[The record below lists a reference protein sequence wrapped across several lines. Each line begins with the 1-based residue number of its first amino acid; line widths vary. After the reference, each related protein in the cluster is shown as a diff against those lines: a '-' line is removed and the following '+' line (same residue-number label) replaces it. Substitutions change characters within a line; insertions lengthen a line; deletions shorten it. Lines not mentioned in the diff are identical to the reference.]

1 MRTKLGY
8 TVSVLLSL
16 LLCAVML
23 CTTVLPTAAEVASL
37 PSLDYSNP
45 AIDSRKSLSIP
56 ELYNILLNRVPTEG
70 ETLYWQAKGF
80 SLQYNDNI
88 PNDRIDTNYDN
99 EILDVTAS
107 PYTYT
112 AANGATVTWI
122 PESIKLETVSGEWE
136 QHSLT
141 EQNGVYTAQISCKY
155 SGDFDMKVVY
165 VCEIAIAGSIVEALH
180 NEAYREGANA
190 LALMTA
196 YEKEKA
202 KYDKYVA
209 DKYAYDNYVDN
220 KAAYE
225 QYLKDKAAYDVL
237 YEAYRAYLAEDAAY
251 WELVE
256 LEKQWAEYWAQ
267 QEKYNA
273 TKDAYAKYF
282 AYSTAYQKAVD
293 TLAMFEGIFAKED
306 RGWCMYNDI
315 MGSAVTEV
323 LGRQDELVA
332 GGCNA
337 DDIQLAGVA
346 TEHLRVLLGGYNE
359 LRTAKYASDH
369 DKYKALYEYYQA
381 NYDALT
387 KNFCDLY
394 KTLKGLYGNS
404 AVSGYIA
411 LKEKTEH
418 YRQLVGHLFVVSTA
432 LDRTS
437 ERDENGWRIDRKPLL
452 EVIRENVHYF
462 PDSNTRWY
470 PSATYP
476 AEEVAYVEEV
486 KEPQKPAKDEPMFVP
501 AEPPT
506 PVQNPGEG
514 PAKVEDP
521 GEPKDAPTPV
531 DEPQSPEKDFTNAT
545 KTLYQEVR
553 DGKLFLYNGSVP
565 EAVPLRLTVEAN
577 HSISI
582 QNVKTV
588 IFYDLEGNPYRTE
601 QRNYGETVKCAP
613 LEHDTTVAAYYRFLC
628 WKDADGNEIGK
639 TAEIEVTK
647 NISLYPHYLAT
658 PRMYTVT
665 FIVESEWGE
674 PQTKSVTYN
683 YGTPLDAKQFVNI
696 PLADAAY
703 QYSFSGWQ
711 TVDGEPVD
719 VTMVTGDA
727 TYKGY
732 LQRTLRKYTVT
743 WVINERNETFT
754 EQVEYGNMPSFNG
767 DLSVSPSSCI
777 YRFMK
782 WDKTL
787 STVKGDITYTA
798 IYREIPLATD
808 TGDVAL
814 EVLHSDTEIKVMA
827 TDGVVTVK
835 EAALLAAQ
843 TNKTL
848 TVCWDGVLSVSLSGE
863 DLQTYI
869 DIDTPKLILTVSQ
882 EGDTEIYEFKYNLHN
897 STVSVLPDANVQ
909 FAYSKTNNQVTLF
922 EMQTEDGWQR
932 LEKDQATVQGSFKAR
947 RIYSYSIFCVPNE
960 FCNVKQPQ
968 MAKQAIEG
976 EWVSIDLNCNYGYK
990 VVGAT
995 IEINDGQ
1002 TITVTGVSF
1011 QMPASVATLTLQ
1023 VEKIVYR
1030 VTFMV
1035 DGQVWNTAEYHMGD
1049 AIVLPE
1055 DPTKQAEDGYV
1066 YAFSGWGEVPALAT
1080 GEDEELVFEASFDK
1094 VQLVSDY
1101 ETGHNNNVLVTVV
1114 LPCVGA
1120 AVALLVAF
1128 LILNRVVRKKGGWKV
1143 VRIQM
1148 TCRIRVFFKK
1158 IKDALT
1164 KKKSLKSDAA
1174 PIKKETPKSNSAP
1187 IKKEA
1192 PKSNSTPIKKGAPND
1207 KPVQKTNTQ
1216 QAPKAK
1222 K

>member
-1 MRTKLGY
+1 MRTKLGCI
-8 TVSVLLSL
+8 VSAILSL

-23 CTTVLPTAAEVASL
+23 CGTVLSTAAEVVDL
-37 PSLDYSNP
+37 PSLNFSNP
-45 AIDSRKSLSIP
+45 DIGSSKVLPVS
-56 ELYNILLNRVPTEG
+56 ELYGALLKRVATEG
-70 ETLYWQAKGF
+70 EMLYWQAKGV
-80 SLQYNDNI
+80 SLQYNDSI
-88 PNDRIDTNYDN
+88 PNDRINTNYND
-99 EILDVTAS
+99 EILDVTVA
-107 PYTYT
+107 PYTYN

-122 PESIKLETVSGEWE
+122 PESVKLETVSGEWE

-155 SGDFDMKVVY
+155 SGDFDMKVAY
-165 VCEIAIAGSIVEALH
+165 TCEIAIAGSIVEALH

-190 LALMTA
+190 LSLMTV
-196 YEKEKA
+196 YQENKA
-202 KYDKYVA
+202 KYDQYIA
-209 DKYAYDNYVDN
+209 DQDAYDNYVVN

-225 QYLKDKAAYDVL
+225 KYLKDKAAYDVL
-237 YEAYRAYLAEDAAY
+237 YEAYQAYLAEDAAY

-256 LEKQWAEYWAQ
+256 LEAQWAEYWAQ

-282 AYSTAYQKAVD
+282 AYSTAYKKAVD

-411 LKEKTEH
+411 YMEKTEH

-432 LDRTS
+432 LDRNS
-437 ERDENGWRIDRKPLL
+437 ERDENGWRIDRKTLL
-452 EVIRENVHYF
+452 EVIREDPHYF

-486 KEPQKPAKDEPMFVP
+486 KEPQKPAKAEPMFVP
-501 AEPPT
+501 EEPPT
-506 PVQNPGEG
+506 PVQNPG
-514 PAKVEDP
+514 PAPTKVEDP

-531 DEPQSPEKDFTNAT
+531 DKPQSPESNFSIET

-553 DGKLFLYNGSVP
+553 DGKLSLYNGSVP
-565 EAVPLRLTVEAN
+565 EAVPLKLNVEVDHN
-577 HSISI
+577 ISI

-613 LEHDTTVAAYYRFLC
+613 LEHDTTVAAYYRFLY
-628 WKDADGNEIGK
+628 WKDADGNKIGGTEEI
-639 TAEIEVTK
+639 TVTK
-647 NISLYPHYLAT
+647 NISLYPQYLET

-665 FIVESEWGE
+665 FIVESEWGD

-683 YGTPLDAKQFVNI
+683 YGTPLDTKQFVNI
-696 PLADAAY
+696 PPTDVAY

-711 TVDGEPVD
+711 TVDGELAD

-743 WVINERNETFT
+743 WVINERNEIFT
-754 EQVEYGNMPSFNG
+754 QEVEYGTTPDAFSGDMSVAPSMY
-767 DLSVSPSSCI
+767 I
-777 YRFMK
+777 YRFMN
-782 WDKTL
+782 WDKRL
-787 STVKGDITYTA
+787 SAVKGDITYTA
-798 IYREIPLATD
+798 IYRKIPVATD
-808 TGDVAL
+808 TCDVPL
-814 EVLHSDTEIKVMA
+814 EVLHNDTEIKVMA
-827 TDGVVTVK
+827 TDSVVIVK

-843 TNKTL
+843 TGKTL
-848 TVCWDGVLSVSLSGE
+848 TVCWDGILSVSLSGE
-863 DLQTYI
+863 DLNTYI
-869 DIDTPKLILTVSQ
+869 DIDTPKLMLTVSQ
-882 EGDTEIYEFKYNLHN
+882 EGGTENYEFKYNLYG
-897 STVSVLPDANVQ
+897 STASALPGADVW
-909 FAYSKTNNQVTLF
+909 FAYKKTNNQVTLF

-932 LEKDQATVQGSFKAR
+932 LEKDQATVQGNFKAR
-947 RIYSYSIFCVPNE
+947 RIYSYTIFCVPNE

-976 EWVSIDLNCNYGYK
+976 EWVSIDLSCNYGYK

-995 IEINDGQ
+995 IETTDGQ
-1002 TITVTGVSF
+1002 TVTVTGVSF

-1035 DGQVWNTAEYHMGD
+1035 DGKVWNTAEYYMGD

-1080 GEDEELVFEASFDK
+1080 GKDEELVFEASFDK
-1094 VQLVSDY
+1094 VQLISDY
-1101 ETGHNNNVLVTVV
+1101 ETGHNNNVVVTVV
-1114 LPCVGA
+1114 LPCVA
-1120 AVALLVAF
+1120 AVAVLVIAF
-1128 LILNRVVRKKGGWKV
+1128 FILRRTVRKKGGWKV
-1143 VRIQM
+1143 FGIKVKSRILA
-1148 TCRIRVFFKK
+1148 FFKK
-1158 IKDALT
+1158 IKDMIS
-1164 KKKSLKSDAA
+1164 KKKKVDVK
-1174 PIKKETPKSNSAP
+1174 KKEEHTKPANQASTKITPK
-1187 IKKEA
+1187 K
-1192 PKSNSTPIKKGAPND
+1192 
-1207 KPVQKTNTQ
+1207 
-1216 QAPKAK
+1216 
-1222 K
+1222 

>member
-1 MRTKLGY
+1 MRTKLRY
-8 TVSVLLSL
+8 TVSALLSL
-16 LLCAVML
+16 LLCIVML
-23 CTTVLPTAAEVASL
+23 CGTVLPATAEEASL

-45 AIDSRKSLSIP
+45 AIDSSESLSVS
-56 ELYNILLNRVPTEG
+56 ELYNALLNRMPTEG
-70 ETLYWQAKGF
+70 ETLYWQAKAF
-80 SLQYNDNI
+80 SLQYNDSI

-99 EILDVTAS
+99 EILDVTVA
-107 PYTYT
+107 PYAYV

-122 PESIKLETVSGEWE
+122 PTSIKLETVNGEWE

-155 SGDFDMKVVY
+155 SGDFDMKVAY
-165 VCEIAIAGSIVEALH
+165 TCEIAIAGSIVEALH
-180 NEAYREGANA
+180 NEAYREGTNA
-190 LALMTA
+190 LSLMTI
-196 YEKEKA
+196 YQGEKD

-209 DKYAYDNYVDN
+209 DQEAFDNYVYN

-225 QYLKDKAAYDVL
+225 KYLQEKAAYDVL
-237 YEAYRAYLAEDAAY
+237 YEAYQAYLAEDAAY

-256 LEKQWAEYWAQ
+256 LEAQWAEYWAQ

-282 AYSTAYQKAVD
+282 AYSTAYKKAVD
-293 TLAMFEGIFAKED
+293 TLAMFEGIFATED

-323 LGRQDELVA
+323 LGRKSELIA

-337 DDIQLAGVA
+337 EDIDLAGTA
-346 TEHLRVLLGGYNE
+346 TENLRVLLGGYNE

-369 DKYKALYEYYQA
+369 DKYKALYEYYQT

-387 KNFCDLY
+387 QNFCDLY
-394 KTLKGLYGNS
+394 KPLKGLYGNS

-411 LKEKTEH
+411 MMEKTEH

-432 LDRTS
+432 LDRNS
-437 ERDENGWRIDRKPLL
+437 ERDENGWRIDRKKLD
-452 EVIRENVHYF
+452 VIIDYDVHYF

-470 PSATYP
+470 PSAAYP

-486 KEPQKPAKDEPMFVP
+486 KVPQKPAKDEPMYP
-501 AEPPT
+501 AGDPPT
-506 PVQNPGEG
+506 PVQNPGAG

-531 DEPQSPEKDFTNAT
+531 DEPQSPETGFSNVT

-553 DGKLFLYNGSVP
+553 DGKLSLYNGSVP
-565 EAVPLRLTVEAN
+565 EAVPLKLNVEVGQ
-577 HSISI
+577 SISI
-582 QNVKTV
+582 KNVKTV

-639 TAEIEVTK
+639 TAEIKVTK
-647 NISLYPHYLAT
+647 NISLYPHYLET

-665 FIVESEWGE
+665 FIVESEWGT

-683 YGTPLDAKQFVNI
+683 YGTLLDAKQFVNV
-696 PLADAAY
+696 PPTDAVY
-703 QYSFSGWQ
+703 QYTFSGWQ

-719 VTMVTGDA
+719 VTAVTGDA

-732 LQRTLRKYTVT
+732 LQRSLRKYTVT
-743 WVINERNETFT
+743 WVINERGEKFT
-754 EQVEYGNMPSFNG
+754 EEWEYGTTPDAFNKNT
-767 DLSVSPSSCI
+767 LVSPSTYI
-777 YRFMK
+777 YRFMG
-782 WDKTL
+782 WDKTV
-787 STVKGDITYTA
+787 SSVKNDVTYTA
-798 IYREIPLATD
+798 IYRKIPLATCGE
-808 TGDVAL
+808 TTL

-827 TDGVVTVK
+827 TDAVVSVK

-843 TNKTL
+843 EGKTL
-848 TVCWDGVLSVSLSGE
+848 TVCWNGVLVVSLSGA

-869 DIDTPKLILTVSQ
+869 DIDTPALMLLISQ
-882 EGDTEIYEFKYNLHN
+882 EGDAEIYEFKYNLFG
-897 STVSVLPDANVQ
+897 SIASVLPGANVQ

-932 LEKDQATVQGSFKAR
+932 LEKDQASVQGNFKAR

-968 MAKQAIEG
+968 MAKQAIAG
-976 EWVSIDLNCNYGYK
+976 EWISIDLDCNYGYK

-995 IEINDGQ
+995 IETNDGQ

-1035 DGQVWNTAEYHMGD
+1035 DGQVWNTAEYYMGD

-1055 DPTKQAEDGYV
+1055 DPTKQAEDGYA
-1066 YAFSGWGEVPALAT
+1066 YAFGGWGEVPALAT
-1080 GEDEELVFEASFDK
+1080 GENEELVFEASFDK
-1094 VQLVSDY
+1094 VQLISDY
-1101 ETGHNNNVLVTVV
+1101 ETGHNNNVLFNVV

-1148 TCRIRVFFKK
+1148 TCRIRALFKK
-1158 IKDALT
+1158 GKDAPAEKESPKSNDAPV
-1164 KKKSLKSDAA
+1164 KKEDPKSNET
-1174 PIKKETPKSNSAP
+1174 PIKKETPN
-1187 IKKEA
+1187 
-1192 PKSNSTPIKKGAPND
+1192 NQ
-1207 KPVQKTNTQ
+1207 PVQKANEQ
-1216 QAPKAK
+1216 QTPKAK